1 MRERMCVCAQ
11 ADSVGAM
18 LEVATETD
26 SVPNERD

>member
-1 MRERMCVCAQ
+1 MCVCAQ